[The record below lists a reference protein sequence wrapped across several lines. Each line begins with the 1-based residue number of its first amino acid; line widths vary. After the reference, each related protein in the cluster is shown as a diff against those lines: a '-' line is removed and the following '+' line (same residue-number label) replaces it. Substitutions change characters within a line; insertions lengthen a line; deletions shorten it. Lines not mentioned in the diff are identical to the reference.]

1 MKANVGSTILT
12 NSFAAGADVVKNSMK
27 GIKIPKIGF
36 LFSSIKYNHDELL
49 KGVKSVAPDLKV
61 IGCTS
66 CDAIMTPDGIISND
80 QGFAGMLIL
89 EDNELSIGV
98 ASSSRGQD
106 PRATG
111 QKIAR
116 EAKLNAGKKFPPVC
130 IAMFATP
137 GEEEE
142 YLKGIQDE
150 LGELPV
156 FGGSASDDEFV
167 GKWKLLCENE
177 TTEEGC
183 AIALFY
189 TNKEI
194 KNIFSGYY
202 NETDNIGIIT
212 EADNKKIISIDKEPA
227 LSKYAEWVETDSS
240 KLMGENVL
248 MSSIKK
254 PIGIKS
260 IQGEILAIRHP
271 MHGNSDESFFVNTK
285 VAPKTA
291 VIQLETDEDGL
302 IEGTVKG
309 IKDLNKEFKSEA
321 MLLMHSAYRQKC
333 IGDRIDED
341 FVAIKNAVG
350 DIPFIVVFTS
360 NEYGSM
366 DHSGTTIGGLSLSF
380 TGFSEQQL

>member
-36 LFSSIKYNHDELL
+36 LFSSTKYNQDELL
-49 KGVKSVAPDLKV
+49 RGVKSVSPELKV

-66 CDAIMTPDGIISND
+66 CGAIMTPDGIISND
-80 QGFAGMLIL
+80 QGFAGMLII
-89 EDNELSIGV
+89 EDNELSIGI

-106 PRATG
+106 PRTTG

-116 EAKLNAGKKFPPVC
+116 EAKLNAGKKFAPVGL
-130 IAMFATP
+130 AMFATP

-167 GKWKLLCENE
+167 GKWRLLCDNE
-177 TTEEGC
+177 TIEDGC

-189 TNKEI
+189 TTKEI
-194 KNIFSGYY
+194 KNVFSGYY
-202 NETDNIGIIT
+202 NETDNVGIIT

-227 LSKYAEWVETDSS
+227 LSKYAEWTETDSS
-240 KLMGENVL
+240 RLMGDNIL
-248 MSSIKK
+248 LSSVKK
-254 PIGIKS
+254 PLGIKS
-260 IQGEILAIRHP
+260 IQGEVLAIRHP
-271 MHGNSDESFFVNTK
+271 MLGNSDESFFVNTK
-285 VAPKTA
+285 VSSKTA
-291 VIQLETDEDGL
+291 LIQLETDEDGL
-302 IEGTVKG
+302 IEGAVKG
-309 IKDLNKEFKSEA
+309 IRELNTEFKSEA
-321 MLLMHSAYRQKC
+321 MLLMHSAYRKKC
-333 IGDRIDED
+333 IEDRIDED
-341 FVAIKNAVG
+341 FVAIKNAAG

-366 DHSGTTIGGLSLSF
+366 NHSGTVVGGLSLSF
-380 TGFSEQQL
+380 TGFSE

>member
-36 LFSSIKYNHDELL
+36 LFSSTKYNQDELL
-49 KGVKSVAPDLKV
+49 RGVKSVSPDLKV

-66 CDAIMTPDGIISND
+66 CGAIMTPDGIISND
-80 QGFAGMLIL
+80 QGFAGMLII
-89 EDNELSIGV
+89 EDNELSIGI

-106 PRATG
+106 PRTTG

-116 EAKLNAGKKFPPVC
+116 EAKLNAGKKFAPVGL
-130 IAMFATP
+130 AMFATP

-142 YLKGIQDE
+142 YLKGVQDE

-167 GKWKLLCENE
+167 GKWRLLCDNE
-177 TTEEGC
+177 TIEDGC

-189 TNKEI
+189 TTKEI
-194 KNIFSGYY
+194 KNVFSGYY
-202 NETDNIGIIT
+202 NETDNVGIIT

-227 LSKYAEWVETDSS
+227 LSKYAEWIETDSS
-240 KLMGENVL
+240 RLMGDNIL
-248 MSSIKK
+248 LSSVKK
-254 PIGIKS
+254 PLGIKS
-260 IQGEILAIRHP
+260 IQGEVIAIRHP
-271 MHGNSDESFFVNTK
+271 MLGNSDESFFVNTK
-285 VAPKTA
+285 VSSKTA
-291 VIQLETDEDGL
+291 LIQLETDEDGL
-302 IEGTVKG
+302 IEGAVKG
-309 IKDLNKEFKSEA
+309 IRELNTEFKSEA
-321 MLLMHSAYRQKC
+321 MLLMHSAYRKKC
-333 IGDRIDED
+333 IEDRIDED
-341 FVAIKNAVG
+341 FVAIKNAAG

-366 DHSGTTIGGLSLSF
+366 NHSGTVVGGLSLSL
-380 TGFSEQQL
+380 TGFSE

>member
-36 LFSSIKYNHDELL
+36 LFSSTKYNQDELL
-49 KGVKSVAPDLKV
+49 RGVKSVSPDLKV

-66 CDAIMTPDGIISND
+66 CGAIMTPDGIISND
-80 QGFAGMLIL
+80 QGFAGMLII
-89 EDNELSIGV
+89 EDNELSIGI

-106 PRATG
+106 PRTTG

-116 EAKLNAGKKFPPVC
+116 EAKLNAGKKFAPVGL
-130 IAMFATP
+130 AMFATP

-167 GKWKLLCENE
+167 GKWRLLCDNE
-177 TTEEGC
+177 TIEDGC

-189 TNKEI
+189 TTKEI
-194 KNIFSGYY
+194 KNVFSGYY
-202 NETDNIGIIT
+202 NETDNVGIIT

-227 LSKYAEWVETDSS
+227 LSKYAEWTETDSS
-240 KLMGENVL
+240 RLMGDNIL
-248 MSSIKK
+248 LSSVKK
-254 PIGIKS
+254 PLGIKS
-260 IQGEILAIRHP
+260 IQGEVLAIRHP
-271 MHGNSDESFFVNTK
+271 MLGNSDESFFVNTK
-285 VAPKTA
+285 VSSKTA
-291 VIQLETDEDGL
+291 LIQLETDEDGL
-302 IEGTVKG
+302 IEGAVKG
-309 IKDLNKEFKSEA
+309 IRELNTEFKSEA
-321 MLLMHSAYRQKC
+321 MLLMHSAYRKKC
-333 IGDRIDED
+333 IEDRIDED
-341 FVAIKNAVG
+341 FVAIKNAAG

-366 DHSGTTIGGLSLSF
+366 NHSGTVVGGLSLSF
-380 TGFSEQQL
+380 TGFSE